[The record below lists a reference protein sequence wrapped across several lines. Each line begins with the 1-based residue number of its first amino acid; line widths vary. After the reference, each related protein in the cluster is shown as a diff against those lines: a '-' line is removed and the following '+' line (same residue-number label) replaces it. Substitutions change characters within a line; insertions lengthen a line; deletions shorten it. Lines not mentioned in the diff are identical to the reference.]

1 MNPDIVKVLLLGR
14 LVSFMLVV
22 YVGFGL
28 LVEWRSR
35 REGSKLKA
43 FGRLLCRP
51 LVYPVARFSPGG
63 HALHH
68 HPPADRDRRSRRL
81 DRLHRRERGID
92 LPGLMQPPSPPS
104 LSHRCLAAARR
115 LRP

>member
-1 MNPDIVKVLLLGR
+1 MHPDLVRVLLLGR
-14 LVSFMLVV
+14 LVAFMLVV

-51 LVYPVARFSPGG
+51 LVFPIAKFSP
-63 HALHH
+63 
-68 HPPADRDRRSRRL
+68 ADTPYITILRRTAIAVAAVWVVFIVASEVLLSR
-81 DRLHRRERGID
+81 G
-92 LPGLMQPPSPPS
+92 
-104 LSHRCLAAARR
+104 
-115 LRP
+115 

>member
-1 MNPDIVKVLLLGR
+1 MNADLAKLLLLGR

-51 LVYPVARFSPGG
+51 LTSPIATLSPDGTPYMTVLKRTAIAVAAVWLFFVVVSEV
-63 HALHH
+63 AL
-68 HPPADRDRRSRRL
+68 S
-81 DRLHRRERGID
+81 GN
-92 LPGLMQPPSPPS
+92 
-104 LSHRCLAAARR
+104 
-115 LRP
+115 

>member
-28 LVEWRSR
+28 LVEWQSR

-51 LVYPVARFSPGG
+51 LVYPVARFSPPDTPYITI
-63 HALHH
+63 L
-68 HPPADRDRRSRRL
+68 RRTAIAVVAVWIVFIVASEVWLSR
-81 DRLHRRERGID
+81 
-92 LPGLMQPPSPPS
+92 
-104 LSHRCLAAARR
+104 A
-115 LRP
+115 

>member
-1 MNPDIVKVLLLGR
+1 MNPDLAKLLLFGR
-14 LVSFMLVV
+14 LVAFMLLV

-51 LVYPVARFSPGG
+51 LTAPLARLSPEGTPYGTILKRTAIVVVAVWIAFIVASE
-63 HALHH
+63 AVL
-68 HPPADRDRRSRRL
+68 SR
-81 DRLHRRERGID
+81 G
-92 LPGLMQPPSPPS
+92 
-104 LSHRCLAAARR
+104 
-115 LRP
+115 

>member
-35 REGSKLKA
+35 LEGSKLKA

-51 LVYPVARFSPGG
+51 LVYPVARFSPEGTPYVTI
-63 HALHH
+63 L
-68 HPPADRDRRSRRL
+68 RRTAIAVLAVWIAFIVASEVWLSR
-81 DRLHRRERGID
+81 G
-92 LPGLMQPPSPPS
+92 
-104 LSHRCLAAARR
+104 
-115 LRP
+115 

>member
-1 MNPDIVKVLLLGR
+1 MNPDFAKVLLLGR
-14 LVSFMLVV
+14 LVAFMLVV

-51 LVYPVARFSPGG
+51 LVFPIARLSPEDTPYLTVLRRTAIAVVAVWLAFLVASE
-63 HALHH
+63 LLL
-68 HPPADRDRRSRRL
+68 SR
-81 DRLHRRERGID
+81 G
-92 LPGLMQPPSPPS
+92 
-104 LSHRCLAAARR
+104 
-115 LRP
+115 

>member
-1 MNPDIVKVLLLGR
+1 MNADLLKLLLLGR
-14 LVSFMLVV
+14 LVAFMLLV

-51 LVYPVARFSPGG
+51 LTSPVATLSPEGTPYPTILRRTAIVVVAVWIFFVVASEVALAGG
-63 HALHH
+63 
-68 HPPADRDRRSRRL
+68 
-81 DRLHRRERGID
+81 
-92 LPGLMQPPSPPS
+92 
-104 LSHRCLAAARR
+104 
-115 LRP
+115 

>member
-35 REGSKLKA
+35 LEGSKLKA

-51 LVYPVARFSPGG
+51 LVYPVARFSPEGTPYVTI
-63 HALHH
+63 L
-68 HPPADRDRRSRRL
+68 RRTAIAVLAVWIAFIVASEVLISR
-81 DRLHRRERGID
+81 G
-92 LPGLMQPPSPPS
+92 
-104 LSHRCLAAARR
+104 
-115 LRP
+115 

>member
-28 LVEWRSR
+28 VVEWKSR

-51 LVYPVARFSPGG
+51 LVYPVARFSPEGTPYVTI
-63 HALHH
+63 L
-68 HPPADRDRRSRRL
+68 RRTAIAVLAVWIAFIVASEVLISR
-81 DRLHRRERGID
+81 G
-92 LPGLMQPPSPPS
+92 
-104 LSHRCLAAARR
+104 
-115 LRP
+115 